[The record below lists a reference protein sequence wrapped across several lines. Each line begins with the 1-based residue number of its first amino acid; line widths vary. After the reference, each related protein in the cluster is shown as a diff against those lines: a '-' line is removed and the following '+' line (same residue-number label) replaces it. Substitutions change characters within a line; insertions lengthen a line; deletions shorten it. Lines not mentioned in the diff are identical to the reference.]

1 MTDDDDIRATF
12 KAVMA
17 RVATPVSIVTTV
29 SDGCPHGTTV
39 SAFTSLS
46 MEPPMV
52 LVSLDRNSDTLAGIQ
67 HTRRFGLNIL
77 GSHQAAIAA
86 TFAQKG
92 GTAKFDDTPWTLVN
106 DLPRLPESSGWIACT
121 VADLVDGGDH
131 VIALGLVDAA
141 DLCEAPP
148 LVYHARTFGTHAPH

>member
-1 MTDDDDIRATF
+1 
-12 KAVMA
+12 MA

-29 SDGCPHGTTV
+29 SKGRPYGTTV

-52 LVSLDRNSDTLAGIQ
+52 LVSLDRNSDTLAGILRA
-67 HTRRFGLNIL
+67 RRFGLNIL
-77 GSHQAAIAA
+77 GAHQTAIAA
-86 TFAQKG
+86 YSPERAERRSLRTPP
-92 GTAKFDDTPWTLVN
+92 GTLAD
-106 DLPRLPESSGWIACT
+106 DLPRIPESSGWIACT

-131 VIALGLVDAA
+131 MIALGLVDAA

>member
-1 MTDDDDIRATF
+1 MSHDDDIRTTF

-67 HTRRFGLNIL
+67 LSGRFGLNIL
-77 GSHQAAIAA
+77 GAHQTAIAA
-86 TFAQKG
+86 LFAQKG
-92 GTAKFDDTPWTLVN
+92 GTAKFDGTPWTLVN
-106 DLPRLPESSGWIACT
+106 DLPRIPESSGW
-121 VADLVDGGDH
+121 
-131 VIALGLVDAA
+131 
-141 DLCEAPP
+141 
-148 LVYHARTFGTHAPH
+148 